1 MLFLLCAVVIPLA
14 LFAGLIVWERDQRI
28 RDEHLVRMIR
38 KEFEDA
44 RDWKPRVR

>member
-1 MLFLLCAVVIPLA
+1 MVFLLCAVVIPIA

-28 RDEHLVRMIR
+28 REERLVRTIR
-38 KEFEDA
+38 KELEEA